1 MYLNSCFIVSL
12 SLVWMDHSLQ
22 SLHLLRDIRVGSRF
36 GLIRMKLLNIHTL
49 VLLSY
54 REYKFSF
61 IRNHHTLHQSGYAIL
76 YQRLSFSTSSPAFR
90 VVTILY
96 FNLSPF
102 LAVALCFYIH
112 DLLYCAAVDVFIGS
126 HIEILLPLCPFIS
139 LFILVF
145 NSFSTFI

>member
-1 MYLNSCFIVSL
+1 MCFNSCFIVFL
-12 SLVWMDHSLQ
+12 SLVRMDHSLQ

-49 VLLSY
+49 VLVSY
-54 REYKFSF
+54 RKYKFSF

-90 VVTILY
+90 AATILY
-96 FNLSPF
+96 FNLSPI
-102 LAVALCFYIH
+102 LGVALCFYIH

-126 HIEILLPLCPFIS
+126 RTEILLPLS
-139 LFILVF
+139 LSLYLSSTVF
-145 NSFSTFI
+145 QHSFKTT